1 MAKYDVYGIGN
12 ALVDMEYE
20 IEVADLETLGI
31 DKGVMTLVDEQ
42 CQLRMM
48 DHLAAYPH
56 QRSSGGSAANSM
68 IAVRQFGG
76 TSFYSCKVA
85 EDDLGHFYMKDLLD
99 GGVDTNHHT
108 EKEAGHTG
116 RCVVLVTPDSD
127 RTSALSWGSAANC
140 PPRSWSRTPCATRL
154 LLHGRL
160 SGHLE
165 TARQACIAAKR
176 IAEAA
181 GVKTAISLSD
191 PNMVRFFKAGL
202 LEMIGSG
209 VDLLFANED
218 EAKGVV
224 GTADLDSA
232 TDYLKTLSQG
242 VRRDHPGSKG
252 ALVWDG
258 QTLIDIDPVKV
269 KAVDTVG
276 AGTCSPA
283 LSSMAEGGLG
293 PSTRRR
299 LGFGGIGQTG
309 DQPGAAHVSGGN
321 PDGSAQP
328 SQGYHLSHRVPGEF
342 PESHHSGH
350 GSRLTRYSSRGLQH
364 PPRNCSAKA
373 AGSGA

>member
-127 RTSALSWGSAANC
+127 RTLCTFLGISGELSTKELVEDALRDSAYFYMEGYLVTS
-140 PPRSWSRTPCATRL
+140 
-154 LLHGRL
+154 
-160 SGHLE
+160 E

-176 IAEAA
+176 VAEAA

-224 GTADLDSA
+224 GAANLDGA
-232 TDYLKTLSQG
+232 VDYLKTLSQEF
-242 VRRDHPGSKG
+242 VITQGSKG

-269 KAVDTVG
+269 EAVDTVG
-276 AGTCSPA
+276 AGDMFAGAFLYGRGRGWDHRRASA
-283 LSSMAEGGLG
+283 LASAASAKLVTSLG
-293 PSTRRR
+293 PRMS
-299 LGFGGIGQTG
+299 
-309 DQPGAAHVSGGN
+309 AAETQAV
-321 PDGSAQP
+321 
-328 SQGYHLSHRVPGEF
+328 L
-342 PESHHSGH
+342 H
-350 GSRLTRYSSRGLQH
+350 GL
-364 PPRNCSAKA
+364 P
-373 AGSGA
+373 

>member
-1 MAKYDVYGIGN
+1 MVKYDVYGIGN

-48 DHLAAYPH
+48 DHLAAHPH

-127 RTSALSWGSAANC
+127 RTLCTFLGISGELSTKELVEDALRDSAYFYMEGYLVTS
-140 PPRSWSRTPCATRL
+140 
-154 LLHGRL
+154 
-160 SGHLE
+160 E

-176 IAEAA
+176 VAEAA

-232 TDYLKTLSQG
+232 IDYLKTLSQEF
-242 VRRDHPGSKG
+242 VITRGSKG

-276 AGTCSPA
+276 AGDMFAGAFLYGRGRGWDHRRAGA
-283 LSSMAEGGLG
+283 LASAASAKLVTSLG
-293 PSTRRR
+293 PRMS
-299 LGFGGIGQTG
+299 
-309 DQPGAAHVSGGN
+309 AAETQAV
-321 PDGSAQP
+321 
-328 SQGYHLSHRVPGEF
+328 L
-342 PESHHSGH
+342 H
-350 GSRLTRYSSRGLQH
+350 GL
-364 PPRNCSAKA
+364 P
-373 AGSGA
+373 

>member
-31 DKGVMTLVDEQ
+31 DKGVMTLMDEER
-42 CQLRMM
+42 QLRMM
-48 DHLAAYPH
+48 DHLAAHPH

-127 RTSALSWGSAANC
+127 RTLCTFLGISGELSTKELVEDALRDSACFYMEGYLVTS
-140 PPRSWSRTPCATRL
+140 
-154 LLHGRL
+154 
-160 SGHLE
+160 E

-176 IAEAA
+176 VAEAA

-202 LEMIGSG
+202 LEMIGSS

-218 EAKGVV
+218 EARDMAGA
-224 GTADLDSA
+224 ADLNGTVA
-232 TDYLKTLSQG
+232 YLKTVSREFVITRG
-242 VRRDHPGSKG
+242 ARG

-258 QTLIDIDPVKV
+258 QTLLDIDPVKV
-269 KAVDTVG
+269 EAVDTVG
-276 AGTCSPA
+276 AGDMFA
-283 LSSMAEGGLG
+283 GAFLYGLG
-293 PSTRRR
+293 RGWDHRRA
-299 LGFGGIGQTG
+299 
-309 DQPGAAHVSGGN
+309 GALA
-321 PDGSAQP
+321 SAA
-328 SQGYHLSHRVPGEF
+328 
-342 PESHHSGH
+342 
-350 GSRLTRYSSRGLQH
+350 
-364 PPRNCSAKA
+364 SAKLVTSLGPRMVA
-373 AGSGA
+373 AETRAILQGFR

>member
-127 RTSALSWGSAANC
+127 RTLCTFLGISGELSTKELVEDALRDSAYFYMEGYLVTS
-140 PPRSWSRTPCATRL
+140 
-154 LLHGRL
+154 
-160 SGHLE
+160 E

-176 IAEAA
+176 VAEAA

-202 LEMIGSG
+202 LEMIGAG

-224 GTADLDSA
+224 GAANLDSA
-232 TDYLKTLSQG
+232 IDYLKTLSQEF
-242 VRRDHPGSKG
+242 VITRGSKG

-276 AGTCSPA
+276 AGDMFAGAFLYGRGRGWDHRRAGA
-283 LSSMAEGGLG
+283 LASAASAKLVTSLG
-293 PSTRRR
+293 PRMSAAET
-299 LGFGGIGQTG
+299 QTVL
-309 DQPGAAHVSGGN
+309 HN
-321 PDGSAQP
+321 
-328 SQGYHLSHRVPGEF
+328 L
-342 PESHHSGH
+342 
-350 GSRLTRYSSRGLQH
+350 L
-364 PPRNCSAKA
+364 
-373 AGSGA
+373 

>member
-1 MAKYDVYGIGN
+1 MAKYNVYGIGN

-20 IEVADLETLGI
+20 VEVADLETLGI
-31 DKGVMTLVDEQ
+31 DKGVMTLMDEE

-48 DHLAAYPH
+48 DHLAAHPH

-76 TSFYSCKVA
+76 SSFYSCKVA
-85 EDDLGHFYMKDLLD
+85 GDDLGHFYMKDLLD

-108 EKEAGHTG
+108 EKEPGHTG

-127 RTSALSWGSAANC
+127 RTLCTFLGISGGLSTKELVEDALRDSAYFYMEGYLVTS
-140 PPRSWSRTPCATRL
+140 
-154 LLHGRL
+154 
-160 SGHLE
+160 E

-176 IAEAA
+176 VAEAA

-232 TDYLKTLSQG
+232 IDYLKTLSQEF
-242 VRRDHPGSKG
+242 VITRGSKG

-258 QTLIDIDPVKV
+258 RTLIDIDPVKV
-269 KAVDTVG
+269 DAVDTVG
-276 AGTCSPA
+276 AGDMFAGAFLYGRGQGWDHRRVGA
-283 LSSMAEGGLG
+283 LASAASAKLVTSLG
-293 PSTRRR
+293 PRMPATETQAV
-299 LGFGGIGQTG
+299 LHGF
-309 DQPGAAHVSGGN
+309 
-321 PDGSAQP
+321 
-328 SQGYHLSHRVPGEF
+328 L
-342 PESHHSGH
+342 
-350 GSRLTRYSSRGLQH
+350 
-364 PPRNCSAKA
+364 
-373 AGSGA
+373 

>member
-31 DKGVMTLVDEQ
+31 DKGVMTLMDEQ

-127 RTSALSWGSAANC
+127 RTLCTFLGISGELSTKELVEDALRDSAYFYMEGYLVTS
-140 PPRSWSRTPCATRL
+140 
-154 LLHGRL
+154 
-160 SGHLE
+160 E

-176 IAEAA
+176 VAEAA

-202 LEMIGSG
+202 LEMIGPG

-224 GTADLDSA
+224 GAADLDSA
-232 TDYLKTLSQG
+232 IDYLKTLSQEF
-242 VRRDHPGSKG
+242 VITRGSKG

-276 AGTCSPA
+276 AGDMFAGAFLYGRGRGWDHRRAGA
-283 LSSMAEGGLG
+283 LASAASAKLVTSLG
-293 PSTRRR
+293 PRMS
-299 LGFGGIGQTG
+299 
-309 DQPGAAHVSGGN
+309 AAETQAV
-321 PDGSAQP
+321 
-328 SQGYHLSHRVPGEF
+328 L
-342 PESHHSGH
+342 H
-350 GSRLTRYSSRGLQH
+350 GS
-364 PPRNCSAKA
+364 P
-373 AGSGA
+373 